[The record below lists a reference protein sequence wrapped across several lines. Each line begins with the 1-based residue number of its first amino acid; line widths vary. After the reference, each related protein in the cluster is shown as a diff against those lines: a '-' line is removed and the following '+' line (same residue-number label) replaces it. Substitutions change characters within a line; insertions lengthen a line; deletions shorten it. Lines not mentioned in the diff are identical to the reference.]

1 MSAQQDIS
9 ISLVIPAW
17 NEAELLPRLL
27 DSVDAAR
34 AQFEDASR
42 RIEVIVADNS
52 STDRTAD
59 VARSRG
65 CLVAPVTKRCIAAA
79 RNGGAAI
86 ASGELLAF
94 SDADFRI
101 DPETFNYIARV
112 MRGPGFVGGG
122 TGLVMERWSLGIRAT
137 LYIVLPPLWLLGLDG
152 GVWFCRRSDFHAVG
166 GYNEDVKVGE
176 DVRLLLALK
185 RLGLQRRPRERLA
198 TRFTAHKLG
207 LKPPYAINSARK
219 FDKHGD
225 WHMFRDAVRQLPSV
239 LFRTQAAD
247 QYIERYWYNDR

>member
-1 MSAQQDIS
+1 MQKDPI

-34 AQFEDASR
+34 ARFESGGD

-52 STDRTAD
+52 STDGTGEIS
-59 VARSRG
+59 RSRG
-65 CLVAPVTKRCIAAA
+65 CVVAPVVKRCIAAA
-79 RNGGAAI
+79 RNGGAAL
-86 ASGELLAF
+86 ARGEVLAF

-101 DPETFNYIARV
+101 HPDTFNYIVRI
-112 MRGPGFVGGG
+112 MNRSGFVGGG

-137 LYIVLPPLWLLGLDG
+137 LYLVLPPLWLMGVDG
-152 GVWFCRRSDFHAVG
+152 GVWFCRRSDFQAVG
-166 GYNEDVKVGE
+166 GYNEEVKVGE

-185 RLGLQRRPRERLA
+185 RLGRQRQPRERLA
-198 TRFTAHKLG
+198 TRFTARKLG
-207 LKPPYAINSARK
+207 LKPPYAVNSTRK

-225 WHMFRDAVRQLPSV
+225 WHMFRDALTQLPS
-239 LFRTQAAD
+239 LLLRRQAAE
-247 QYIERYWYNDR
+247 QYIDRYWYSGR